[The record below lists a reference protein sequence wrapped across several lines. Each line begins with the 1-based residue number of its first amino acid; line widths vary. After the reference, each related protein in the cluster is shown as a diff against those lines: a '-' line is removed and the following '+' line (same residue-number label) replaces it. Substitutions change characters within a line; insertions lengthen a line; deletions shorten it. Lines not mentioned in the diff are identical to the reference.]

1 MPLGTT
7 TEGINDEKESDE
19 IQYEVST
26 LSKLFSPEEED
37 SFYETVNPSQS
48 RSFNV
53 IENEFQFLKDYD
65 SSVARRCEVIDIST
79 LNSQDIDIPNTV
91 SCDSFESNK
100 ETDKGEVL
108 QKTKKDL
115 VTIKSYRDSQRSQ
128 VNSLV
133 VHYVIPRLKFQQK
146 TGVRATLPV
155 PTVVLLPN
163 SNSNVSVFPF
173 ETQKEQIERKT
184 NNFDIVTS
192 TIISLAI
199 HQDMAFYYLH
209 FSI

>member
-37 SFYETVNPSQS
+37 SFYGTVNPSQS

-100 ETDKGEVL
+100 ETDKGEAL
-108 QKTKKDL
+108 QKTKRDL

-128 VNSLV
+128 VNALV
-133 VHYVIPRLKFQQK
+133 VHSVIPR
-146 TGVRATLPV
+146 V
-155 PTVVLLPN
+155 
-163 SNSNVSVFPF
+163 
-173 ETQKEQIERKT
+173 
-184 NNFDIVTS
+184 
-192 TIISLAI
+192 
-199 HQDMAFYYLH
+199 
-209 FSI
+209 